1 MARGKWGEG
10 HGEQDRRV
18 SVLAEPAR
26 LELID
31 LPLLE
36 TLVSDIPPPSAQR
49 PARLLEQ
56 CVMLREIARRNGQ
69 RPRLLQA
76 AAAAGRAAQAV
87 QGDRGRDAIRI
98 LAAARLQQ
106 ALCALERSRLFAE
119 DDGIGDARAHLSAA
133 ERALG
138 ESFGVSA
145 GVSGGQFSGPNL
157 MHTRLMA
164 ATALIAGDLAAM
176 AATGERF
183 DKAISGLDGRFRAS
197 GVGLQDLALARCE
210 RTELVITLGQGLKDA
225 CQLQEAAKAMEALC
239 RALDPDYLPQSFAR
253 AQILR
258 GAALRALGE
267 CTGEAHLMKAAAGAF
282 RAALDAIPVHHNPLE
297 RARAAHGLGLALQGL
312 AEAAGDVRLYRPA
325 LFAMDR
331 ALTELPRNGLPLRA
345 AVAHDRATC
354 LARRAERSGDL
365 SALAEAEGAFKSE
378 LIDGRSGADPV
389 AWAVTQ
395 VALAR
400 IYEVRADLSDMPSER
415 SKAAYALTE
424 ALDVFAERGL
434 KSLSDVAQTALERV
448 RGRLIPG

>member
-1 MARGKWGEG
+1 MAHGKWGEG

-31 LPLLE
+31 MPLLE
-36 TLVSDIPPPSAQR
+36 ALVSDIPPPGGQR

-56 CVMLREIARRNGQ
+56 CVMLREIARRNGK
-69 RPRLLQA
+69 RPRLIQA
-76 AAAAGRAAQAV
+76 AAAAERAAQAV
-87 QGDRGRDAIRI
+87 QSDRGRDAVRI

-106 ALCALERSRLFAE
+106 ALCALERSRLFDE
-119 DDGIGDARAHLSAA
+119 DDGIDDARAHLDAA

-138 ESFGVSA
+138 DSLGVH
-145 GVSGGQFSGPNL
+145 GGQFSGPNL
-157 MHTRLMA
+157 MHARLMA
-164 ATALIAGDLAAM
+164 ATALITGDRAAM
-176 AATGERF
+176 AATVELF
-183 DKAISGLDGRFRAS
+183 DKAISGLDSRVRAS
-197 GVGLQDLALARCE
+197 GTGLQDLALARCE
-210 RTELVITLGQGLKDA
+210 RAELVICMGRRLKDA
-225 CQLQEAAKAMEALC
+225 GHLQDAAKAMEALC
-239 RALDPDYLPQSFAR
+239 SALDSDYLPQSFAR

-267 CTGEAHLMKAAAGAF
+267 CNGEAHLMKAAAGAF
-282 RAALDAIPVHHNPLE
+282 RTALDAIPVGHNPLE
-297 RARAAHGLGLALQGL
+297 RSRAAHGLGLALQGL
-312 AEAAGDVRLYRPA
+312 AEAASDVRLYRPA

-331 ALTELPRNGLPLRA
+331 ALVELPRYGLPLRA
-345 AVAHDRATC
+345 VVAHDRAAC

-365 SALAEAEGAFKSE
+365 GALAEAESAFTAE
-378 LIDGRSGADPV
+378 LIEGRGGDPV

-400 IYEVRADLSDMPSER
+400 IYEVRADLSDASGDR

-434 KSLSDVAQTALERV
+434 KSLADVAQSALDRV
-448 RGRLIPG
+448 RSRHIPG